1 MVPAPAIGGFSQIL
15 TDANDTH
22 GWRDEARKHPMA
34 VDTKNTIATRKAGE
48 VLRVIRNA
56 PAHGNIVYST
66 VFVFALRCT

>member
-1 MVPAPAIGGFSQIL
+1 
-15 TDANDTH
+15 
-22 GWRDEARKHPMA
+22 MA

>member
-1 MVPAPAIGGFSQIL
+1 L
-15 TDANDTH
+15 TDANDY
-22 GWRDEARKHPMA
+22 ARLARRKLEKHPMA
-34 VDTKNTIATRKAGE
+34 VDTRTRLQTRKAGE